1 MQKEKMTLLL
11 NEWTY
16 FPPVGRIEASTVGY
30 GNTPFTTSNAAFR
43 MGNTKTTRLH
53 AGGGDSFTIKTLKSM
68 IERQTNWTADD
79 LVRTGLLRS

>member
-1 MQKEKMTLLL
+1 MQKDKMTLLL

-43 MGNTKTTRLH
+43 MGNTKATH
-53 AGGGDSFTIKTLKSM
+53 
-68 IERQTNWTADD
+68 
-79 LVRTGLLRS
+79 

>member
-1 MQKEKMTLLL
+1 VWKGGSSGGSSICPLDPREQVSVLMQKEKMTLLL

-43 MGNTKTTRLH
+43 MGNL
-53 AGGGDSFTIKTLKSM
+53 
-68 IERQTNWTADD
+68 
-79 LVRTGLLRS
+79 GLLHS